1 MSENSNNK
9 LTDLSLSQL
18 VIEAAQMKQLLVQL
32 KNSNKKIMSLLSNPL
47 IPFLAFI
54 GDGIIKLVPEE
65 DDLTDETLN
74 LDNYEFRRLMTHS

>member
-74 LDNYEFRRLMTHS
+74 LDNYEFRRFIG